1 MAPKPFPWHLEA
13 GLPLLAK
20 AWGHQTQTLSLL
32 CLQPTQ
38 GLCFRPAPSRAPG
51 LCVQL
56 LPSLPQAACSL
67 SHQPTSCFLPASFSP
82 PLWTCSSSA

>member
-1 MAPKPFPWHLEA
+1 MAPRPLPWHLEA

-38 GLCFRPAPSRAPG
+38 GLCFRPAPSPWALCPAPALPAPG
-51 LCVQL
+51 RL
-56 LPSLPQAACSL
+56 LLFPSTHFLRPSGLLFSASL
-67 SHQPTSCFLPASFSP
+67 DL
-82 PLWTCSSSA
+82 